1 MAKEIGLMGQGSVD
15 APDATL
21 WVLHEVMFPDAYNA
35 PAQLPQFSIDKHV
48 TRFVG
53 VEFLSPEWSVVGWH
67 VLLSVVFPKMVSLLI
82 HNRPIWKDVYFNHV
96 FFYCHRVLKA
106 PFSR

>member
-21 WVLHEVMFPDAYNA
+21 WVLYEVMFPNSYNA
-35 PAQLPQFSIDKHV
+35 PVLLPQFSVDKHV

-53 VEFLSPEWSVVGWH
+53 IEFLSPE
-67 VLLSVVFPKMVSLLI
+67 
-82 HNRPIWKDVYFNHV
+82 
-96 FFYCHRVLKA
+96 
-106 PFSR
+106 